1 MERAIEIYTG
11 IQFLVIGL
19 SHLFQPRAW
28 VDFFVLLRSKGI
40 PGVFAN
46 AFLSLVFG
54 SVIVGFHNVWTG
66 LPMVLTLMGWAQI
79 LKSLIGFVFPQLSM
93 RSLERVSAERAWEF
107 QAGGIVSLA
116 ISGLM
121 AYLVLRT
128 ST

>member
-1 MERAIEIYTG
+1 MERAIEIYAG

-28 VDFFVLLRSKGI
+28 VDFFVLLRGKGL

-54 SVIVGFHNVWTG
+54 SIIVAFHNVWAG
-66 LPMVLTLMGWAQI
+66 LPMVLTIVGWAQV
-79 LKSLIGFVFPQLSM
+79 LKSLIGFVLPQVSM
-93 RSLERVSAERAWEF
+93 RGLQRPSMERAWEF
-107 QAGGIVSLA
+107 QVAGMLFLA
-116 ISGLM
+116 LAGLM

-128 ST
+128 